1 MAVFYRDRQDRLLK
15 LVLAVLL
22 LVLLVLQV
30 RLWSGAGSLAEIN
43 RLDGEISVQQADN
56 ALLGERNEAL
66 RQEVNDL
73 KNGLDSIEER
83 ARSQLGLVR
92 KGETFILVVDREDAK
107 PALDATGND
116 TDGGNTISAS
126 AAATAEVD
134 AAMASGLDTLPPPL
148 ASDERPAVP
157 VATDPAL

>member
-1 MAVFYRDRQDRLLK
+1 MAVFYRDRQDRRLK

-43 RLDGEISVQQADN
+43 RLDGEITVQQADN

-116 TDGGNTISAS
+116 TEGGNAISAS
-126 AAATAEVD
+126 AAAAEVD